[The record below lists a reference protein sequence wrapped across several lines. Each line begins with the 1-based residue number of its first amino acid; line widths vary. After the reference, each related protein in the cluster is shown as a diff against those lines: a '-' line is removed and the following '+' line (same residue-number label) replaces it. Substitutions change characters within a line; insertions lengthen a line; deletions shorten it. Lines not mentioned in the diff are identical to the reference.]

1 MLLEYVNSDLNI
13 QVLFGLLLGLLFGMA
28 AQVSRFCLRRAV
40 AGEDGADLSA
50 LSVWLLAFAVAIGG
64 SQIGIATGW
73 IELGDHRFLESDIAV
88 SAIIFGGL
96 IFGAGMVLTR
106 GCITRLTVLSATG
119 NLRAATVLVVVAVVA
134 HAMMKG
140 VLAPVR
146 LGLSSVTTTLPF
158 GSLAEL
164 PALTF
169 VFPTVLLVVAIMIA
183 RKSKA
188 SVVQLAFGAVIGLV
202 IVAGWVGTST
212 LLMDEFDPTP
222 VQSISFTQPWA
233 DSLFWVIASTAIPAG
248 FGVGLIGGVLVG
260 AFFSAAVRSE
270 LRLVSFS
277 DGAETLRYL
286 AGGALMGAG
295 GVLAGGCTIGAGL
308 TGGSTLSLSALL
320 ALGSIIAGAMMT
332 RRLMQMR
339 GASAVAKA

>member
-1 MLLEYVNSDLNI
+1 MLLEYINSDVNV
-13 QVLFGLLLGLLFGMA
+13 QVLFGLLVGLLFGAA

-40 AGEDGADLSA
+40 AGEDGADRSA
-50 LSVWLLAFAVAIGG
+50 LAVWILALAVAMGG

-73 IELGDHRFLESDIAV
+73 IELGDHRFLASDVAV

-119 NLRAATVLVVVAVVA
+119 NLRAATVLVVVAIVA

-146 LGLSSVTTTLPF
+146 VGLSTVTTSLPN
-158 GSLAEL
+158 GSFAEL
-164 PALTF
+164 PFLSIIIPAILIATAL
-169 VFPTVLLVVAIMIA
+169 MIA
-183 RKSKA
+183 KKSKA
-188 SVVQLAFGAVIGLV
+188 SIVHLSLGAVIGLV
-202 IVAGWVGTST
+202 VVAAWVGTST

-222 VQSISFTQPWA
+222 VQSVSFTQPWA
-233 DSLFWVIASTAIPAG
+233 DSLFWVIASSAIPAG

-260 AFFSAAVRSE
+260 AFVSAAIRSE
-270 LRLVSFS
+270 LSVVGFS

-320 ALGSIIAGAMMT
+320 ALGSIVSGAMMT
-332 RRLMQMR
+332 RRLMQIR
-339 GASAVAKA
+339 GASAVA

>member
-13 QVLFGLLLGLLFGMA
+13 QVLFGLLLGLLFGVA

-50 LSVWLLAFAVAIGG
+50 LSVWMLAFAVAVGG

-73 IELGDHRFLESDIAV
+73 IELGDHRFLASDIAV
-88 SAIIFGGL
+88 SAVVFGGL

-119 NLRAATVLVVVAVVA
+119 NLRAATVLIVVAVVA

-140 VLAPVR
+140 ILAPVR
-146 LGLSSVTTTLPF
+146 VALSSVTTTLPF
-158 GSLAEL
+158 GSFAEL
-164 PALTF
+164 SGLSIGVPG
-169 VFPTVLLVVAIMIA
+169 VLLAAAIVLA
-183 RKSKA
+183 QKSKA
-188 SVVQLAFGAVIGLV
+188 SIAQLAFGAVIGLV

-222 VQSISFTQPWA
+222 VQSVSFTQPWA

-260 AFFSAAVRSE
+260 AFISAAIRSE

-277 DGAETLRYL
+277 DGAETLRYIT
-286 AGGALMGAG
+286 GGALMGAG

-320 ALGSIIAGAMMT
+320 ALGSIVAGAMMT
-332 RRLMQMR
+332 RRLMQIR
-339 GASAVAKA
+339 GASAVA